1 MKYKKREHEIPFR
14 TFQPGKR
21 AYLFRFS
28 NGTNR
33 RHVFHLLPN
42 RDFRKLWLNGKRR
55 PKFFISLIYKCFKA
69 SAKNSTN
76 RTIMIITTSSPPR
89 FMSVR
94 WIRLISGNT
103 DSGIRKIFGRGI
115 RNHGKFGLW
124 NPESWVLESEIQLE
138 ESRIPLT
145 IGTQNTESKSHWQR
159 SGIQELVSGIQ
170 AVESGIQ
177 IPLLGGNGLR
187 SISNM
192 WSSKIM
198 PS

>member
-1 MKYKKREHEIPFR
+1 MYPDFISQPFFSEIYQDIIADLTQRLWTLAHAIWNKRHVNRKWLWSFLGGGGGEEVRWKTVRTYGKILATPLCNRKPRYGGWLPSWQQWIATGMKYKKREHEIPFR

-33 RHVFHLLPN
+33 RHVFHFLPN

-76 RTIMIITTSSPPR
+76 RTIMIITTSSPSR

-94 WIRLISGNT
+94 WIRLI
-103 DSGIRKIFGRGI
+103 
-115 RNHGKFGLW
+115 
-124 NPESWVLESEIQLE
+124 
-138 ESRIPLT
+138 
-145 IGTQNTESKSHWQR
+145 
-159 SGIQELVSGIQ
+159 
-170 AVESGIQ
+170 
-177 IPLLGGNGLR
+177 
-187 SISNM
+187 
-192 WSSKIM
+192 
-198 PS
+198 